1 MSRYLLVRRT
11 ATTMTF
17 KSDYPTNWSGIVI
30 PTELQNKIYEADYVF
45 FVNCENDSSVR
56 YLAYAGMAIFDEI
69 TKRPKMGLISWN
81 MFFTD
86 LAGMT
91 DAKFEAALETAIHE
105 MIHGLGFVSDY
116 FGIYYDSSTAKAYTD
131 ENFSL

>member
-1 MSRYLLVRRT
+1 
-11 ATTMTF
+11 MTF

-81 MFFTD
+81 MYFTD
-86 LAGMT
+86 LNAPVIFNVKTVYTGSSADITRYEMNVT
-91 DAKFEAALETAIHE
+91 YYSDLEKNYLIHHLQIWAQLIFLME
-105 MIHGLGFVSDY
+105 DDVL
-116 FGIYYDSSTAKAYTD
+116 
-131 ENFSL
+131 